1 MVCVDVEKKTAKMKT
16 FEIHVEIL
24 QLIDF
29 SHKNITLFQ
38 INAKSDSDI
47 GDMSFH
53 IRDRIPLRNLVNTT
67 RR

>member
-1 MVCVDVEKKTAKMKT
+1 MVCVVAEKKTAKMTT

-29 SHKNITLFQ
+29 FHKNITFFQ
-38 INAKSDSDI
+38 INTKTDPDV
-47 GDMSFH
+47 GDMSYQ
-53 IRDRIPLRNLVNTT
+53 ILDRIPLGDLVNPT

>member
-1 MVCVDVEKKTAKMKT
+1 MVCVDAEKKTAKMAT

-29 SHKNITLFQ
+29 FHKNITFCQ
-38 INAKSDSDI
+38 INTKTDSDV
-47 GDMSFH
+47 GDMSYQ
-53 IRDRIPLRNLVNTT
+53 ILDRIPLRNLVNPT